1 MKMNLRFSLP
11 LLLGST
17 LFAGCHSGE
26 KAAAPLGSTVQGEKI
41 SIPSDS
47 PQLASLTVTP
57 AETCNASKL
66 LLNGRLVWDD
76 NVTVRVF
83 TPFGGRVAKI
93 LVESGQLVEKGA
105 PLVAIASP
113 DYGQAQA
120 DARKAVSD
128 FALAERTL
136 ARVKELFDHGAAPQ
150 KDLQSAEADFAR
162 AQSEKQRTQAR
173 LVMYGGTDSAS
184 EDLYQL
190 KSPLTGVVVEKNIN
204 PGQEVRADQMLANA
218 PQLCA
223 PLFVL
228 TDPERLWIQLDANE
242 ADLPYLRH
250 GLPFT
255 LRARAYPD
263 QEFHGKIEVVS
274 DSLDPATR
282 TIKVRGSVDNA
293 ARQLKAEMFV
303 SVEIAGEAKPGL
315 DVPAKA
321 VFLKGEKHYLFVEQ
335 ARGQFQR
342 REIQTGPE
350 HDGKILVRD
359 GLQPGQRVVAD
370 GAMLLEQLY
379 VSEGT

>member
-1 MKMNLRFSLP
+1 MKMNTRLTFSM
-11 LLLGST
+11 LLTSA

-26 KAAAPLGSTVQGEKI
+26 KAENAPGPKVVGQKI
-41 SIPSDS
+41 SIPADS
-47 PQLASLTVTP
+47 RQLASLTVAP
-57 AETCNASKL
+57 VEKCNAAKL
-66 LLNGRLVWDD
+66 RLNGRLVWDD

-83 TPFGGRVAKI
+83 TPFGGRVSKI
-93 LVESGQLVEKGA
+93 LAESGQLVEKGA

-128 FALAERTL
+128 FAQAEKTL

-173 LVMYGGTDSAS
+173 LAMYGGTDSAS
-184 EDLYQL
+184 EELYQL

-204 PGQEVRADQMLANA
+204 PGQEVRSDQMLANA

-228 TDPERLWIQLDANE
+228 TDPARLWIQLDANE
-242 ADLPYLRH
+242 ADLPQLRR

-255 LRARAYPD
+255 LSARAYPG
-263 QEFHGKIEVVS
+263 QEFHGQLEVVS
-274 DSLDPATR
+274 ESLAPATR

-303 SVEIAGEAKPGL
+303 SVEIEGEEKPGL
-315 DVPAKA
+315 NVPAKA
-321 VFLKGEKHYLFVEQ
+321 VFLKGDKHYLYVEE
-335 ARGQFQR
+335 ARGEFQR
-342 REIQTGPE
+342 REIQAGPE
-350 HDGKILVRD
+350 HDGKIVVLD

-370 GAMLLEQLY
+370 GAMLLEQIF
-379 VSEGT
+379 VSEGV